1 MNHIFLLKG
10 FAQLIIMLMHVLA
23 NSDFSIRFR
32 RKRPL
37 KQQNKRTKDIGL
49 TFQSV
54 SKMFAKAC
62 SIYSIKINYP
72 IV

>member
-37 KQQNKRTKDIGL
+37 KQQNKRTKDIRL
-49 TFQSV
+49 TFQV
-54 SKMFAKAC
+54 CPKCLQKLVL
-62 SIYSIKINYP
+62 Y